1 VLFPLPSLLPLSSV
15 ALSST
20 VPELSPANPFCPLLH
35 VCLPS
40 LSCFQSLHLS
50 PSLSSLARSLLPH
63 SVPFVRPLLSSSS
76 LSLPSPVAFL
86 RPNKLPCAIACA
98 HIPSPFPT
106 HHLST
111 SSSLSFLLPPP
122 PPSDLQ
128 PLPASLLSDSLLLPE
143 RKVQATTAGAGD
155 EIEDRC
161 VMEEEAA
168 MQIQRRARG
177 QNFID
182 WVNEILSCH

>member
-1 VLFPLPSLLPLSSV
+1 MTIIGSRDNYEPPSHAFSLSISVPLS
-15 ALSST
+15 LR
-20 VPELSPANPFCPLLH
+20 
-35 VCLPS
+35 
-40 LSCFQSLHLS
+40 
-50 PSLSSLARSLLPH
+50 SLACSLLPH

-76 LSLPSPVAFL
+76 LSLASPVAFL
-86 RPNKLPCAIACA
+86 HHNKLPCAIACA

-168 MQIQRRARG
+168 MQIHRRARG